1 MNENRVKNLKNKGI
15 DLSVGTLN
23 FLANVG
29 LVLPYVLILS
39 VYHESTQHNFLI
51 ALVIFY
57 IARAGS
63 IFYTKRFNL
72 TSGTYLGMSIFFGAF
87 GSLVYA
93 LTTNIYWLSIASILW
108 GYSAAIIWPY
118 FLTVKLHIHSVFK
131 LKRVHWLIFGILGL
145 LFGLDI
151 LADLNYKFSFIFLSL
166 LYLIALPSCLWLH
179 NFMTDFQSQKATL
192 SHFGRVWRTG
202 LFIIFFGIL
211 GVLTA
216 LRKASFSVSTAFLLG
231 LVGVAFIILLIE
243 LYADRKAVTTY
254 KFELLNRGFL
264 TSFVLL
270 FNGFLAQFIFGHMGM
285 YIVFGL
291 YLIGF
296 ELGNP
301 VLNRLSQKLKPSAL
315 QLAQICLIAG
325 HVLILIPTK
334 VTYALGLLMIT
345 FYVGY
350 DNPILNQSLFTSETD
365 SDRAIV
371 HKYRFSTYGGL
382 FCQVLFFGLLIGLS
396 SVKQVPLLEFFT
408 ATTPTH
414 SQLYFFGLNW
424 PIALVSLIL
433 SLKNIKT
440 MALR

>member
-1 MNENRVKNLKNKGI
+1 MNDNIIQKLKSSGI
-15 DLSVGTLN
+15 DLSIGTLN

-39 VYHESTQHNFLI
+39 VYHESTQHNFLL

-57 IARAGS
+57 IARATS

-72 TSGTYLGMSIFFGAF
+72 TSGTYLALSIFFGAF

-118 FLTVKLHIHSVFK
+118 FLTVKLHTHETFK
-131 LKRVHWLIFGILGL
+131 LKRIHWLVFGILGL
-145 LFGLDI
+145 LFGIDI
-151 LADLNYKFSFIFLSL
+151 LAKLNYRFSFLFLSL

-179 NFMTDFQSQKATL
+179 SFMTDFQNYKNSL
-192 SHFGRVWRTG
+192 SHFGRTWRTG
-202 LFIIFFGIL
+202 LFIVFFGIL
-211 GVLTA
+211 GLLTA
-216 LRKASFSVSTAFLLG
+216 LRKASFVVPTAVLLS
-231 LVGVAFIILLIE
+231 LVAVAFIILLVE
-243 LYADRKAVTTY
+243 LYADRKAVAPY
-254 KFELLNRGFL
+254 RFELLNRGFL

-270 FNGFLAQFIFGHMGM
+270 FNGFLAQFMFGDMGM
-285 YIVFGL
+285 YVVFGL

-301 VLNRLSQKLKPSAL
+301 VLTLLGRRLKPTAL
-315 QLAQICLIAG
+315 RLAQGCLIAG
-325 HVLILIPTK
+325 HVLVMIPTK
-334 VTYALGLLMIT
+334 VTYALGLLLIT

-350 DNPILNQSLFTSETD
+350 DNPILNHQLYASEQD

-382 FCQVLFFGLLIGLS
+382 FCQVLFFGLLINLS
-396 SVKQVPLLEFFT
+396 AWQNLPILQFFT
-408 ATTPTH
+408 ATATGH
-414 SQLYFFGLNW
+414 AALYFHSLNW
-424 PIALVSLIL
+424 PIALVSLAL
-433 SLKNIKT
+433 SIQNIRT
-440 MALR
+440 MVPR